1 VAEHPSRCHSP
12 ITLLDPAFN
21 LSDIVADRKWSGSDR
36 AEGQL
41 GLRAKGWIYVPIL
54 SLGVLAWYIELP
66 SRERQSAV
74 LLAFGLAS
82 VVGMLIGICIHRP
95 SDRPSWLLLA
105 AGAVSFMFGEFLEDH
120 SGHVPSGGGL
130 TQSGANVL
138 ILMGYLLVIASVI
151 RLGRNPNHS
160 GHRED
165 YADAAIISL
174 GGLAI
179 SWNFLMNSYI
189 HDVSLTTPAK
199 LALLAH
205 PILDVVLIF
214 VVLRSLVFGAA
225 GLPYHRVIVGAVL
238 GMASADFANRLVMLH
253 HSNSSSYILVGT
265 VLATYAL
272 FGVAGLDPSIAEE
285 VFVVPKQAPS
295 VYRPETTG
303 RSRLPIVA
311 LAGFIPAYILLISSS
326 LGKPIDVP
334 VMSSLCVSVFAL
346 ILMRMMWLIE
356 RITRQTKEI
365 EVHARAL
372 EASHRQR
379 DTLEAE
385 LRHMA
390 FNDELTGLANR
401 TLLHDRVEQALAAAP
416 RSGRSVALCFGDLDG
431 FKTVND
437 TLGHHVGDSVLLRA
451 SRLISSIVRPG
462 DTVARLG
469 GDEFAIL
476 MVDVE
481 HQEAAVDFAQRVV
494 SVLSDAPDFEGN
506 QIGLSISVGVALSQ
520 PGKTTDQLL
529 TEADSAMYEAKEDGK
544 NCVRVFQSSMRSR
557 MFERLDL
564 TNGFRW
570 ALGRSEF
577 ILNYQPI
584 FSLSDNRLRGFEALV
599 RWNHP
604 TLGEVEPLRFIPMAE
619 ETGFI
624 VPLGR
629 WILVEACEQLAAWN
643 NDSDGDLTLS
653 VNLSR
658 RQLTSPNLVDEIR
671 TAVALSNV
679 DPRQLILEVTENV
692 LMKEPERA
700 ARVLS
705 ELREF
710 GIRIAV
716 DDFGTGYSSL
726 SHLQRFPVDVIKID
740 KSFID
745 PLVQSNS
752 KSVAM
757 VTSIMGLAK
766 SLGLE
771 VIAEGIEHE
780 SQLQRLVDLGC
791 NLGQGFL
798 MAHPLDQEAALAAI
812 AQNSKVALLN

>member
-1 VAEHPSRCHSP
+1 
-12 ITLLDPAFN
+12 
-21 LSDIVADRKWSGSDR
+21 
-36 AEGQL
+36 L
-41 GLRAKGWIYVPIL
+41 GLRTKGWIYVLIL
-54 SLGVLAWYIELP
+54 TLGAVAWYIERS
-66 SRERQSAV
+66 SRTHQSAV

-82 VVGMLIGICIHRP
+82 VVGMLIGIRVHRP
-95 SDRPSWLLLA
+95 TDRLSWYLLA
-105 AGAVSFMFGEFLEDH
+105 AGAVSFMSGQFLLTRFEL
-120 SGHVPSGGGL
+120 GHGDGGL
-130 TQSGANVL
+130 TQSGADAL
-138 ILMGYLLVIASVI
+138 ILVGYLVVIASAV
-151 RLGRNPNHS
+151 RLGRNRNHS

-174 GGLAI
+174 GVLAI
-179 SWNFLMNSYI
+179 LWNFLMNAYV
-189 HDVSLTTPAK
+189 HDVSLTTTGK
-199 LALLAH
+199 LLLLAH
-205 PILDVVLIF
+205 PILDVVLVF
-214 VVLRSLVFGAA
+214 VVLRWLVFGAA
-225 GLPYHRVIVGAVL
+225 GLPYHRVVVVAVL
-238 GMASADFANRLVMLH
+238 GLASADFANRLFALH
-253 HSNSSSYILVGT
+253 HSHAANSIVGGT
-265 VLATYAL
+265 LLAGYAL
-272 FGVAGLDPSIAEE
+272 FGVAGVDPSIAEE
-285 VFVVPKQAPS
+285 VSVVPRQAPNI
-295 VYRPETTG
+295 YRPETNG
-303 RSRLPIVA
+303 RSRLPLVA
-311 LAGFIPAYILLISSS
+311 LTGFIPAYILLISSTR
-326 LGKPIDVP
+326 GKPIDVP

-346 ILMRMMWLIE
+346 ILMRMMWLIG
-356 RITRQTKEI
+356 RITGQTKEI

-379 DTLEAE
+379 DTLEAD

-401 TLLHDRVEQALAAAP
+401 TLLHDRVQHALAAAP

-437 TLGHHVGDSVLLRA
+437 TLGHHVGDSVLIRA
-451 SRLISSIVRPG
+451 GRLISSIVRPG

-481 HQEAAVDFAQRVV
+481 DREAAVDFAHRVV
-494 SVLSDAPDFEGN
+494 SVLRDAPDFEGN
-506 QIGLSISVGVALSQ
+506 QIGLSISVGVAFAQ

-544 NCVRVFQSSMRSR
+544 NCVRVFQASMRSR

-577 ILNYQPI
+577 FLNYQPI

-629 WILVEACEQLAAWN
+629 WILVEACEQLAVWN
-643 NDSDGDLTLS
+643 SGSDRDLSLS

-671 TAVALSNV
+671 SVLALSNI

-700 ARVLS
+700 ARVLG
-705 ELREF
+705 ELREL

-752 KSVAM
+752 ESAAM
-757 VTSIMGLAK
+757 VTAIMGLART
-766 SLGLE
+766 LGLD

-780 SQLQRLVDLGC
+780 SQLHRLVDLGC

-798 MAHPLDQEAALAAI
+798 MAHPLDREAALAAI
-812 AQNSKVALLN
+812 AKTSDVAMLT